1 MPWDCRDRLIGVRS
15 SAACANNS
23 VGPARPPAPS
33 GEVVGRRQAKPRIAM
48 DGGRVRIVSACSIRC
63 HQTIQSG
70 VAGDCATALELFAH
84 ATQSRAAT
92 AVVAPITW
100 CTSGIICA
108 SARVCECVSVQGREC
123 ARARVCKGA
132 SVQGRKCASAQVR
145 KGHGAD
151 ARRAG
156 QPAPRPEGGGAQT
169 SQACIWRAGAEH
181 KVPARGAPT
190 FPAARRSLKPFRA
203 VIRPR
208 PRPADVPSSPD
219 GWTMPVR
226 LRSAQRPRRWQSRRQ
241 LRAPGMAPGCRV

>member
-23 VGPARPPAPS
+23 VGPARPPAPP

-70 VAGDCATALELFAH
+70 VAGDCATALVLFAH
-84 ATQSRAAT
+84 ATPSRAAT
-92 AVVAPITW
+92 TVVAPITW

-132 SVQGRKCASAQVR
+132 SVQGRKGAVR
-145 KGHGAD
+145 KCARATARTPGALANRLRD
-151 ARRAG
+151 
-156 QPAPRPEGGGAQT
+156 PKGGAQT